1 MVIYIVVAVLTV
13 FIVVS
18 FVFHIIVNSLLST
31 HDFICSAYAII
42 FAILYMLFVVL
53 IITILMRWLYE
64 WYLRRCNVQ

>member
-13 FIVVS
+13 FVVIS

-42 FAILYMLFVVL
+42 FAILYMLFAVL
-53 IITILMRWLYE
+53 IITILVRWLYE
-64 WYLRRCNVQ
+64 WYLRRCGVQ